1 MAEIYQ
7 NSKEKVVKIKY
18 YVEKAIDCLSMEMK
32 KSDFSDPKSQ
42 TEVYNGYL
50 GIKDVLSEAYIKGA
64 LDGDYVIDK
73 GVQLENIM
81 REYKKQAK

>member
-18 YVEKAIDCLSMEMK
+18 YVEKAINCLSMEMK
-32 KSDFSDPKSQ
+32 KVNSSDLKAR
-42 TEVYNGYL
+42 TEVHNGYL